1 VNVQLRVVGA
11 KELAASLN
19 KAAREVADLHDGFDE
34 AGRIASAAGQSTAPR
49 RTGRL
54 AGSVRANPEGRNS
67 TVITAPVV
75 YAVPIHWGRPAHHI
89 EANPFL
95 VRGVDRSESQWLAA
109 IEADAQRVCD
119 QVKGA

>member
-1 VNVQLRVVGA
+1 MTIQLRVIGA

-19 KAAREVADLHDGFDE
+19 KAARDVADLQDGFAE
-34 AGRIASAAGQSTAPR
+34 AGRIASAAGSATAPR

-67 TVITAPVV
+67 TVITSPVV

-95 VRGVDRSESQWLAA
+95 VRGVDRSEPQWMHA